1 MKKGQ
6 SSNKFSKQLT
16 KTKKKSKLPNRFI
29 RLIKNKW
36 LRSTSST
43 IVIVAII
50 LAIFI
55 ALNLCISNLNLNPID
70 FTKDKVYSLSDDSKN
85 EISKIEQNVTMYFFG
100 YEESSTPVILGRQ
113 YEKLNDKIKVQIVS
127 TSERPDL
134 ASEYNISSTDQLVA
148 VSSNQRYKVVDSSE
162 MYTYDQSSGEQIDVT
177 EQKLTNAIIDVT
189 ISSKPQVYFLTGN
202 GEYGI
207 DSSSPM
213 YTFAQYIQNDVNDVN
228 TLDLLTSNM
237 PETCDVLIIANPT
250 SDFTD
255 AETEKIQ
262 NYINNGGNI
271 VWMQDPYVTI
281 QSYSE
286 DNFKNIN
293 KILGEFGIS
302 FSYGVVCEESSEN
315 MIQGYPDEIIP
326 NMTYN
331 EIVKDIYTDGKV
343 IMIDAGKINTVDSDE
358 LSALNVT
365 ATPFI
370 TSSSSSYYK
379 EKFSSTDN
387 YIQKSDD
394 DDDSGNFVLGET
406 LEKQI
411 DDNTTSKLVAY
422 SNAFFATNYTIP
434 IGNSYSY
441 PILLRNN
448 KDLVLNTI
456 AYLSNREDS
465 ISIRKSTGTE
475 AISFET
481 ASKLQDSI
489 VRTVIFTIPVIIII
503 VGVVIS
509 IVRKHRK

>member
-1 MKKGQ
+1 MKEKQ
-6 SSNKFSKQLT
+6 SSNKSSKQLV
-16 KTKKKSKLPNRFI
+16 KAKSKSPNRFI

-43 IVIVAII
+43 IAIVAII

-55 ALNLCISNLNLNPID
+55 VLNLCISNLNLKPLD
-70 FTKDKVYSLSDDSKN
+70 FTEDKVYSLSDDSKN

-113 YEKLNDKIKVQIVS
+113 YEKINDKIKIQIVS
-127 TSERPDL
+127 TAERPDL

-148 VSSNQRYKVVDSSE
+148 VSSNQRYKVVNSSE

-207 DSSSPM
+207 DSSSAM
-213 YTFAQYIQNDVNDVN
+213 YTLAQYIQNDINDVN
-228 TLDLLTSNM
+228 TLDLLTSDM
-237 PETCDVLIIANPT
+237 PETCDVLVIANPT

-281 QSYSE
+281 QNYSS
-286 DNFKNIN
+286 DSFKNVN

-302 FSYGVVCEESSEN
+302 FSYGVVCEGSSEN

-331 EIVKDIYTDGKV
+331 EIVKDIYTDGKI
-343 IMIDAGKINTVDSDE
+343 IMIDSGRINTVDSDK
-358 LSALNVT
+358 LSELNVT

-370 TSSSSSYYK
+370 TSSSNSYYK
-379 EKFSSTDN
+379 ETFLSTEN
-387 YIQKSDD
+387 YIEKTDKDD
-394 DDDSGNFVLGET
+394 DTGNFVLGET

-411 DDNTTSKLVAY
+411 NENTKSKLVAY
-422 SNAFFATNYTIP
+422 SNSFFATNYTLQ
-434 IGNSYSY
+434 IGNAYTY

-456 AYLSNREDS
+456 AYLSNREDA

-475 AISFET
+475 SISFET

-489 VRTVIFTIPVIIII
+489 VRTIIFVIPIAIII
-503 VGVVIS
+503 VGIVIS
-509 IVRKHRK
+509 IIRKRKK